1 MKIRTA
7 LVIMI
12 LSFIYVSV
20 GVVLQQESFIVIP
33 ALWALYGFI
42 CGCIAVFSVALSEL
56 RD

>member
-20 GVVLQQESFIVIP
+20 GAVLQQESLVVIP
-33 ALWALYGFI
+33 ALWALYGFT
-42 CGCIAVFSVALSEL
+42 CGCIAMFSVALSEI

>member
-7 LVIMI
+7 LLI
-12 LSFIYVSV
+12 LILLCIYVLV
-20 GVVLQQESFIVIP
+20 GKYLEIGAVITKP

-42 CGCIAVFSVALSEL
+42 CGCIAVFSVALSEI